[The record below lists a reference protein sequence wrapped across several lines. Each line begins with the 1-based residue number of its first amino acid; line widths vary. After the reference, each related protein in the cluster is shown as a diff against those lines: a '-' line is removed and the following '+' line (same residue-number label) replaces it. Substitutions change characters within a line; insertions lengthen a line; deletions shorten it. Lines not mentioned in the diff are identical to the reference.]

1 MAQVTIRINGY
12 AYIVG
17 CEDGQE
23 SHLEHMA
30 AEIEQRINSIK
41 AIGGQSGEARLLML
55 AALLLADEL
64 HDTRTNTAANPP
76 ARTRRRTGRPGTARQ
91 AAPDRRARG
100 RDCSGPHRRLSRI
113 WSCPVRQAN
122 HPQGRKHLP
131 RELALSGPWSGY
143 PAPTCT
149 SRPWEDV

>member
-1 MAQVTIRINGY
+1 VNAMAQVTVRINGY

-23 SHLEHMA
+23 AHLEQMS

-64 HDTRTNTAANPP
+64 HDTRTSAPP
-76 ARTRRRTGRPGTARQ
+76 SPESATK
-91 AAPDRRARG
+91 PDAERRAKL
-100 RDCSGPHRRLSRI
+100 RRVAARAEEIAADLTD
-113 WSCPVRQAN
+113 A
-122 HPQGRKHLP
+122 
-131 RELALSGPWSGY
+131 
-143 PAPTCT
+143 
-149 SRPWEDV
+149 

>member
-12 AYIVG
+12 AYTVG

-23 SHLEHMA
+23 SHLQDMA

-64 HDTRTNTAANPP
+64 HDTRSN
-76 ARTRRRTGRPGTARQ
+76 Q
-91 AAPDRRARG
+91 AAAAPVAAPAKGDPERRAKL
-100 RDCSGPHRRLSRI
+100 RRVAARAEEIAADLTD
-113 WSCPVRQAN
+113 A
-122 HPQGRKHLP
+122 
-131 RELALSGPWSGY
+131 
-143 PAPTCT
+143 
-149 SRPWEDV
+149 

>member
-12 AYIVG
+12 AYTVG

-23 SHLEHMA
+23 AHLGQMA

-64 HDTRTNTAANPP
+64 HDMQ
-76 ARTRRRTGRPGTARQ
+76 Q
-91 AAPDRRARG
+91 AAAAAAKPAKADSERRARL
-100 RDCSGPHRRLSRI
+100 RRVAARAEEIAADLLD
-113 WSCPVRQAN
+113 
-122 HPQGRKHLP
+122 G
-131 RELALSGPWSGY
+131 
-143 PAPTCT
+143 
-149 SRPWEDV
+149 